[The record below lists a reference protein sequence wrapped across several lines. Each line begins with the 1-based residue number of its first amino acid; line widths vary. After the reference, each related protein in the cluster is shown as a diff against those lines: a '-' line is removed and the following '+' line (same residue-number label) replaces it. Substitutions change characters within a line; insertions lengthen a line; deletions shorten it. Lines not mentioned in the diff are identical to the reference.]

1 MALYPHWMIC
11 LAHAGSFEVRQ
22 LPPWEMM
29 TVGAGVLIL
38 GSETETE
45 TEKGSFSP
53 VKFVI

>member
-45 TEKGSFSP
+45 KGSFSP